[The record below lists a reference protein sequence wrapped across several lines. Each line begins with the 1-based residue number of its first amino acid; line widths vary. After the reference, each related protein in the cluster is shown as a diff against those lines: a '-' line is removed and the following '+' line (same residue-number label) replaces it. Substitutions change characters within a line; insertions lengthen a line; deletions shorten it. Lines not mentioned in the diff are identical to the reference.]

1 MLKESQAKIML
12 TLQSKMNARV
22 NPQWVDAAYPYL
34 RAVIV
39 EGAEAME
46 HHGWKWWKKQECDL
60 NQLQMEL
67 VDIWHF
73 ILSHILLDHKDDE
86 PLALLSL
93 MRECQAASKVEFD
106 GKTCHIDTLD
116 ALQKLELSIG
126 LACAGRISVPLFEA
140 LLTDCNMT
148 WDDLFCQYVGKNVL
162 NFFRQ
167 DHGYRDGTY
176 QKHWDGREDNE
187 HLVEVMSEL
196 DSDHAEFQHTLYES
210 LKDRYQ
216 KIN

>member
-22 NPQWVDAAYPYL
+22 NPQWVEAAYPYL

-46 HHGWKWWKKQECDL
+46 HHGWKWWKKQECEL
-60 NQLQMEL
+60 EQLQMEL

-73 ILSHILLDHKDDE
+73 ILSHILLEHKDDE
-86 PLALLSL
+86 PQALLSL
-93 MRECQAASKVEFD
+93 MHACKAESKVEFD
-106 GKTCHIDTLD
+106 GNTCHINTLD

-126 LACAGRISVPLFEA
+126 LACANRISVPLFAA

-167 DHGYRDGTY
+167 DHGYKDGTY

-187 HLVEVMSEL
+187 HLVEAMSAL
-196 DSDHAEFQHTLYES
+196 DSGHADFQHTLYES

-216 KIN
+216 KG